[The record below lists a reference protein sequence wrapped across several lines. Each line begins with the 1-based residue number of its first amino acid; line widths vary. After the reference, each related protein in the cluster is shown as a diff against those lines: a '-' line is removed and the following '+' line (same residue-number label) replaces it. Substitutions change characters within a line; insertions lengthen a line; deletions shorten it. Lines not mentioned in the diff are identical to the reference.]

1 MIRKTRNDAGHPT
14 GREISRDEADSILDL
29 FPVTAKLPMPRWI
42 CLSTKPFPQKNIL
55 PYIGL
60 VFHFHNGRLAGRAK
74 ASRLH
79 PLCALE

>member
-1 MIRKTRNDAGHPT
+1 MRDIRQVVKSHAMKQTA
-14 GREISRDEADSILDL
+14 SLDL